1 MRMYMKGVTVNDQSK
16 AHDFYTKIL
25 GFQVKHDMPAG
36 EYRWLTVVSPEEP
49 DGVELLLEPD
59 AHPASRAFQEA
70 LMADGI
76 PATAF
81 SVDDVEA
88 EVKRLQGLGV
98 EFTQLPMEAG
108 GAVIAIFKDTCGNLI
123 QLMEVR
129 V

>member
-1 MRMYMKGVTVNDQSK
+1 MRMYMKGVTVNDQGK

-81 SVDDVEA
+81 SVDDMEA
-88 EVKRLQGLGV
+88 EVKRLQGHGV